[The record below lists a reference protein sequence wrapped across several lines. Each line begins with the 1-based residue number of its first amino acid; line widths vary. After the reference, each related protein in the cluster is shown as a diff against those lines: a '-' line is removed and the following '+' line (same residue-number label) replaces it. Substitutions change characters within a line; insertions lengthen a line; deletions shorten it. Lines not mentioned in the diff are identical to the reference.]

1 MIHFYGVTHNLQK
14 IKDEYLKLLT
24 KNEKEML
31 NIIIQTFNVDDY
43 ITMESLSEKIKKA
56 NSSIRNYFK
65 KFTNKEILISIGEN
79 KGRKY
84 KINKDILL

>member
-1 MIHFYGVTHNLQK
+1 MAGVTYNLQE

-24 KNEKEML
+24 KNEKGIL
-31 NIIIQTFNVDDY
+31 NIIVQNYNVDDY
-43 ITMESLSEKIKKA
+43 ITMENLSEKIDKA
-56 NSSIRNYFK
+56 NSSIRNYLK
-65 KFTNKEILISIGEN
+65 KFTNKEILISTGEN